1 MNVLNN
7 ILIIIHRI
15 AFEKKKMFYNVDI
28 DVLDFSLRIFFLLIL
43 SREKIK
49 EEKIE
54 INFTLQDSN
63 S

>member
-28 DVLDFSLRIFFLLIL
+28 DILDFSLRIFFLLIL
-43 SREKIK
+43 SHERKSK
-49 EEKIE
+49 RRKLK
-54 INFTLQDSN
+54 FTLQDSN